1 MDINPI
7 IKKSLQKISF
17 PERYKSL
24 SERFS
29 YSSQSLQQY
38 SNETV
43 IQIVAD
49 LGLRFVKKDNFF
61 TVQERNGDFDF
72 NLNISLKYG
81 SVESILGVQSKEKGI
96 VDGGPFGVV
105 YRQVMENDER
115 VKLPSFRN
123 YEDLQEI
130 LQEVLCI
137 YKDFMEYLVKY
148 DSQGLE

>member
-1 MDINPI
+1 MEIHPI
-7 IKKSLQKISF
+7 IKKSLQTISF

-43 IQIVAD
+43 AQIAAD

-61 TVQERNGDFDF
+61 TVQERNEDFDF

-81 SVESILGVQSKEKGI
+81 SVESILGVQSKEKRI
-96 VDGGPFGVV
+96 VDGGPFGVI
-105 YRQVMENDER
+105 YRQVTENDER
-115 VKLPSFRN
+115 IKLPSFRT

-137 YKDFMEYLVKY
+137 YKDFIEDIVRC
-148 DSQGLE
+148 DPHDRE